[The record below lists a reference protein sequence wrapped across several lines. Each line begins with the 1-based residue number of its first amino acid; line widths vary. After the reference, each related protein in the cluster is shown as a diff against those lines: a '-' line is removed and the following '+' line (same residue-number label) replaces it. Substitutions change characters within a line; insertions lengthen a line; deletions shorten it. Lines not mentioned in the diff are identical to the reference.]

1 MERQRGTSPW
11 QDMLK
16 QLIEDG
22 HERQRLAEAVRVRP
36 ITLQRW
42 ASGVSKPR
50 DENIRTLLNVLPPET
65 YAVFHSLL
73 AADFPQ
79 IFEEESFQEE
89 VLPELPTEFYA
100 QALSAYALTPQP
112 MYRQAMQDLLLQ
124 QALEQLDPARRGMSI
139 SLVCCT
145 QPRAGRK
152 VRSLREIGGLGTP
165 PWKHDLEQKTIFLGA
180 ESLVGNVV
188 SRCRRVLVN
197 SRDELTFS
205 LVRWTEHEQSA
216 VAFPICRHGRVAGCL
231 LSASA
236 VPHYFTE
243 IHLSLLERYSHLA
256 SLIFEPAEFF
266 DIDEIDLQ
274 LMPEYELQ
282 VPYFQNFNQ
291 RVSRKFT
298 DAFARISHISLQDA
312 RQLVWQEIEEELLQV
327 FLQTIERSFHP

>member
-1 MERQRGTSPW
+1 MDRQRETSAW

-16 QLIEDG
+16 QLIVDVR
-22 HERQRLAEAVRVRP
+22 ERQRLAEAVRVRP

-42 ASGVSKPR
+42 ASGISKPR
-50 DENIRTLLNVLPPET
+50 PENIRTLLSVLPPET
-65 YAVFHSLL
+65 YAVFRSLL
-73 AADFPQ
+73 FADFPQ
-79 IFEEESFQEE
+79 MLEEESFQED
-89 VLPELPTEFYA
+89 VLPELPAEFYA

-112 MYRQAMQDLLLQ
+112 MYRQTMQDLLLQ
-124 QALEQLDPARRGMSI
+124 QALEQLDPVRRGMSI
-139 SLVCCT
+139 SLICCT
-145 QPRAGRK
+145 HPRVGRK
-152 VRSLREIGGLGTP
+152 VRSLREIGGMGTL
-165 PWKHDLEQKTIFLGA
+165 PWKHDLEQKTTFLGA
-180 ESLVGNVV
+180 ESLVGSVV

-197 SRDELTFS
+197 SREELTFS
-205 LVRWTEHEQSA
+205 SVRWTEHEQSA

-243 IHLSLLERYSHLA
+243 THLSLLERYSHLA
-256 SLIFEPAEFF
+256 SLIFEPDEFF
-266 DIDEIDLQ
+266 GLADLDLQ

-298 DAFARISHISLQDA
+298 DALTQSTHISLQDA